1 MRYKKTV
8 RIDAQQAVFIQKALQ
23 SVDMMG
29 EDDTISNTARFGGG
43 MEMDVKL
50 CGARDE
56 KPWTEAVLF
65 KDGSEVCCSGSEES
79 YDGPWELEYGGDT
92 YTAVVVMED
101 QTRKET
107 KGINKKN
114 MTTTKVCKQC
124 GGTEFASGYKTSI
137 ECIVDGSGRLAR
149 FLEPDI
155 EDAKEACRNGMVAGT
170 FECLSCGCKGETLEE
185 ITIAKEHPTI
195 GACLIEKPGECGLDA
210 VDIARM
216 MQELGETEV
225 YPVDFPAA
233 QHECSAM
240 GFISTEFAEALGYG
254 YQELAKHIAGILDDM
269 DQETEDGCYP
279 FHGYTIILSR

>member
-1 MRYKKTV
+1 MRYKEIVK
-8 RIDAQQAVFIQKALQ
+8 IDAQQVAFIRKALQ
-23 SVDMMG
+23 STDMMG
-29 EDDTISNTARFGGG
+29 EDDTISNTVCFGGG

-56 KPWTEAVLF
+56 KSWAEAVLF
-65 KDGSEVCCSGSEES
+65 KDGHEVCCSEPAES

-92 YTAVVVMED
+92 YTAVVVIEN

-114 MTTTKVCKQC
+114 MATTKICKQC
-124 GGTEFASGYKTSI
+124 GGTEFVSGYIAPI
-137 ECIVDGSGRLAR
+137 ECVVDGSGRLAR

-155 EDAKEACRNGMVAGT
+155 EDAKEACRNGMVAGP

-185 ITIAKEHPTI
+185 ITIAKEHPAI
-195 GACLIEKPGECGLDA
+195 GAFLIEKPGECGLDA

-233 QHECSAM
+233 QHECSAI

-254 YQELAKHIAGILDDM
+254 YQELARYIAGILDDM
-269 DQETEDGCYP
+269 DQETEDGCYL
-279 FHGYTIILSR
+279 FHGFTVILAR